1 MFHNRKRNNHI
12 NSVHERA
19 LRVVYRDSNA
29 IFSEL
34 LSRDKSVTIK
44 QINLQLL
51 ATESFKTKNEL
62 NAKIMEEIFTFKN
75 VDYNLRN
82 NSSLKIGNLKTVY
95 YGTESL
101 TNLGAKIWNLLPNEY
116 KELKS
121 LSRFKSR
128 ILNWVDDECPGRIC
142 KNYVPNIGFI

>member
-19 LRVVYRDSNA
+19 LRVIYRDSNA

-34 LSRDKSVTIK
+34 LSKDKSVIIK

-51 ATESFKTKNEL
+51 ATEAFKTKNEL
-62 NAKIMEEIFTFKN
+62 NSKIMEEIFTFKN

-101 TNLGAKIWNLLPNEY
+101 TNLGAKNWNLLPNEY

-128 ILNWVDDECPGRIC
+128 ISNWVADECLGRIC